1 MKTYLSNLTIFILSV
16 IILQGCG
23 SSGGLITSLE
33 DLTTESS
40 KEGFAKVPQYRVVSI
55 PGLLPFVE
63 GGSLHFYKARR
74 RPSSA
79 IGLSVDKSYVM
90 ESVIKSECD
99 SKCLAEIR
107 DNLLKLRSKAETVIE
122 ARIKLTEVIASAPED
137 KTQADLYTAYK
148 DDKQIAQTEYT
159 NIRND
164 LDRLHQDVVKSMNH
178 DGLLVFR

>member
-1 MKTYLSNLTIFILSV
+1 
-16 IILQGCG
+16 
-23 SSGGLITSLE
+23 
-33 DLTTESS
+33 
-40 KEGFAKVPQYRVVSI
+40 
-55 PGLLPFVE
+55 
-63 GGSLHFYKARR
+63 
-74 RPSSA
+74 
-79 IGLSVDKSYVM
+79 M

-137 KTQADLYTAYK
+137 KTQADLYTAYE